1 MTFKTITMKS
11 YTIKQVDAF
20 TDRVFT
26 GNPAAVVLNAIG
38 LSDGQMQ
45 LIAREMNLSETAF
58 VLPATDATHDLEL
71 RWLTPTKEVNLCGHA
86 TIATFHALAEEKM
99 FGLGENPN
107 KQFRVKT
114 RSGILPVLVEKN
126 NDKVMV
132 KFGIPVPTF
141 EKFDGQITDL
151 FNTLSVPTEQLDK
164 SLPVLISSTRY
175 LYLPFINREPL
186 LKMSPDF
193 QLLKQLLLRRNL
205 TGVCVFTTETK
216 HSTSVAHSRFFAPAI
231 GIDED
236 PVTGS
241 AQGELACYLYL
252 QKRLNDT
259 DGTVRATLEQGYV
272 INRGGRV
279 WAELTVSNDTIQ
291 SASISG
297 YAITVMNGQLL
308 VE

>member
-1 MTFKTITMKS
+1 MKA
-11 YTIKQVDAF
+11 YIIKQVDAF
-20 TDRVFT
+20 TDRAFT
-26 GNPAAVVLNAIG
+26 GNPAAVLLNASG
-38 LSDGQMQ
+38 LSDEQLQ

-58 VLPATDATHDLEL
+58 VFPATDSTHDLEL
-71 RWLTPTKEVNLCGHA
+71 RWFTPTKEVNLCGHA
-86 TIATFHALAEEKM
+86 TIATFHALAEEKH

-107 KQFRVKT
+107 KDFRVKT
-114 RSGILPVLVEKN
+114 RSGILPVSVEQRN
-126 NDKVMV
+126 EKVMV

-141 EKFDGQITDL
+141 EKFDGQIADL
-151 FNTLSVPTEQLDK
+151 FGTLSVPTEQLDK
-164 SLPVLISSTRY
+164 SLPVLISSSRY

-193 QLLKQLLLRRNL
+193 QSLKQLSLRRGL
-205 TGVCVFTTETK
+205 TGICVFTTETK
-216 HSTSVAHSRFFAPAI
+216 HPTSAAHSRFFAPAV

-241 AQGELACYLYL
+241 AQGELACYLYQ
-252 QKRLNDT
+252 QKRIEGT
-259 DGTVRATLEQGYV
+259 DGKVPVTLEQGYV

-279 WAELTVSNDTIQ
+279 WSELVVKNGTIE
-291 SASISG
+291 SVSISG

>member
-1 MTFKTITMKS
+1 MKA
-11 YTIKQVDAF
+11 YIIKQVDAF
-20 TDRVFT
+20 TDRTFT
-26 GNPAAVVLNAIG
+26 GNPAAVLPDASG
-38 LSDGQMQ
+38 LSDEQLQ

-58 VLPATDATHDLEL
+58 VFPATDSTHDLEL
-71 RWLTPTKEVNLCGHA
+71 RWFTPTKEVNLCGHA
-86 TIATFHALAEEKM
+86 TIATFHALAEEKR

-107 KQFRVKT
+107 KEFRVKT
-114 RSGILPVLVEKN
+114 RSGILPVSVERRD
-126 NDKVMV
+126 DKVMV

-141 EKFDGQITDL
+141 EKFDGQIADL
-151 FNTLSVPTEQLDK
+151 FGTLSVPTEQLDK
-164 SLPVLISSTRY
+164 SLPVLISSSRY

-193 QLLKQLLLRRNL
+193 QSLKQLLLRRGL
-205 TGVCVFTTETK
+205 TGVCVFTTEAK
-216 HSTSVAHSRFFAPAI
+216 HPTSAAHSRFFAPAV

-252 QKRLNDT
+252 QQRLQET
-259 DGTVRATLEQGYV
+259 DGKIHVALEQGYI

-279 WAELTVSNDTIQ
+279 WAELAIKHSTID
-291 SASISG
+291 SVSISG

>member
-1 MTFKTITMKS
+1 MRT

-20 TDRVFT
+20 TDRTFT
-26 GNPAAVVLNAIG
+26 GNPAAVLLDASG
-38 LSDGQMQ
+38 LGDEQMQ

-58 VLPATDATHDLEL
+58 VLPATDNTHDLEL

-86 TIATFHALAEEKM
+86 TIAAFHALAEENR
-99 FGLGENPN
+99 FGLGETSN
-107 KQFRVKT
+107 KHFRVKT
-114 RSGILPVLVEKN
+114 RSGTLPVSVERRD
-126 NDKVMV
+126 DKVMV

-141 EKFDGQITDL
+141 EKFDGQIADL
-151 FNTLSVPTEQLDK
+151 FSTLSVPTEQLDK

-193 QLLKQLLLRRNL
+193 QSLKQLSLRRGL
-205 TGVCVFTTETK
+205 TGICVFTTETK
-216 HSTSVAHSRFFAPAI
+216 HPTSAAHSRFFAPAL

-252 QKRLNDT
+252 HKRIPDS
-259 DGTVRATLEQGYV
+259 DGTIPVTLEQGYV

-279 WAELTVSNDTIQ
+279 WSELVVKNGTIE
-291 SASISG
+291 SVSISG
-297 YAITVMNGQLL
+297 YAITVMNGTLF
-308 VE
+308 V

>member
-1 MTFKTITMKS
+1 MTMKA

-20 TDRVFT
+20 TDRAFT
-26 GNPAAVVLNAIG
+26 GNPAAVLLDASG
-38 LSDGQMQ
+38 LSDEQLQ

-58 VLPATDATHDLEL
+58 VFPATDSTHDLEL
-71 RWLTPTKEVNLCGHA
+71 RWFTPTKEVNLCGHA
-86 TIATFHALAEEKM
+86 TIATFHALAEEKQ

-107 KQFRVKT
+107 KHFRVKT
-114 RSGILPVLVEKN
+114 RSGILPVSVEQR

-141 EKFDGQITDL
+141 EKFDGQIADL
-151 FNTLSVPTEQLDK
+151 FSTLSVPTEQLDK
-164 SLPVLISSTRY
+164 SLPVLISSSRY

-193 QLLKQLLLRRNL
+193 QSLKQLSLRRGL
-205 TGVCVFTTETK
+205 TGICVFTTETK
-216 HSTSVAHSRFFAPAI
+216 HPTSAAHSRFFAPAV

-252 QKRLNDT
+252 QKRIEGT
-259 DGTVRATLEQGYV
+259 DGKIPVTLEQGYV

-279 WAELTVSNDTIQ
+279 WSELVIKNGTIE
-291 SASISG
+291 SVSISG

>member
-1 MTFKTITMKS
+1 MRTYI
-11 YTIKQVDAF
+11 IKQVDAF
-20 TDRVFT
+20 TDRTFT
-26 GNPAAVVLNAIG
+26 GNPAAVLLDASG
-38 LSDGQMQ
+38 LDDEQMQ

-58 VLPATDATHDLEL
+58 VLPATDHTHDLEL
-71 RWLTPTKEVNLCGHA
+71 RWFTPTKEVNLCGHA
-86 TIATFHALAEEKM
+86 TIATFHALAEEKR
-99 FGLGENPN
+99 FGLGETPN
-107 KQFRVKT
+107 KHFRVKT
-114 RSGILPVLVEKN
+114 RSGTLPVSVEHR

-186 LKMSPDF
+186 LKMAPDF
-193 QLLKQLLLRRNL
+193 QLLKQFSLRRGL
-205 TGVCVFTTETK
+205 KGICVFTTETK
-216 HSTSVAHSRFFAPAI
+216 HPTSAAHSRFFAPAL

-241 AQGELACYLYL
+241 AQGELACYLYA
-252 QKRLNDT
+252 QKRVPGS
-259 DGTVRATLEQGYV
+259 DGTISVTLEQGYV

-279 WAELTVSNDTIQ
+279 WSELVVKNGTIE
-291 SASISG
+291 SVSISG
-297 YAITVMNGQLL
+297 YAITVMNGTLL
-308 VE
+308 V

>member
-1 MTFKTITMKS
+1 MNS
-11 YTIKQVDAF
+11 YIVKHVDAF
-20 TDRVFT
+20 TDRAFT
-26 GNPAAVVLNAIG
+26 GNPAAVLINASG
-38 LSDGQMQ
+38 LSDEQMQ

-58 VLPATDATHDLEL
+58 VLPATDSTHDLEL

-99 FGLGENPN
+99 FGLEENSN

-114 RSGILPVLVEKN
+114 RSGVLPVSVEWRDK
-126 NDKVMV
+126 KVMV

-141 EKFDGQITDL
+141 EKFDGQIADL

-164 SLPVLISSTRY
+164 SLPVLISSSRY

-193 QLLKQLLLRRNL
+193 QMLKQLLLRRDL

-216 HSTSVAHSRFFAPAI
+216 HPTSAAHSRFFAPAV

-241 AQGELACYLYL
+241 AQGELACYLFK
-252 QKRLNDT
+252 QNRLPQS
-259 DGTVRATLEQGYV
+259 DGVVSVALEQGYV

-279 WAELTVSNDTIQ
+279 WSELVIKNGVIESV
-291 SASISG
+291 SISG
-297 YAITVMNGQLL
+297 YAVTVMNGQLF
-308 VE
+308 VESAC

>member
-1 MTFKTITMKS
+1 MNS
-11 YTIKQVDAF
+11 YIIKHIDAF
-20 TDRVFT
+20 TDRAFT
-26 GNPAAVVLNAIG
+26 GNPAAVLLDASG
-38 LSDGQMQ
+38 LSDEQMQ

-58 VLPATDATHDLEL
+58 VLPATDSTHDLEL

-86 TIATFHALAEEKM
+86 TIAAFHALAEENM
-99 FGLGENPN
+99 LGLGEHPN
-107 KQFRVKT
+107 KKFRVKT
-114 RSGILPVLVEKN
+114 RSGILPVSVERH
-126 NDKVMV
+126 DEKVMV

-141 EKFDGQITDL
+141 EKFDGQIADL

-164 SLPVLISSTRY
+164 SLPVLISSSRY

-193 QLLKQLLLRRNL
+193 QMLKQLLLRRDL

-216 HSTSVAHSRFFAPAI
+216 HPTSAAHSRFFAPAI

-241 AQGELACYLYL
+241 AQGELACYLFK
-252 QKRLNDT
+252 QNRLPQS
-259 DGTVRATLEQGYV
+259 DGVISVALEQGYV

-279 WAELTVSNDTIQ
+279 WSELVIKNGAIESV
-291 SASISG
+291 SISG
-297 YAITVMNGQLL
+297 YAVTVMNGKML
-308 VE
+308 V